1 MLVKDIY
8 GTNSPFKELD
18 GDILASSF
26 GKIAY
31 DQTGGPVKDRHNVDD
46 ILNSLV
52 TMISFNIGQLAF
64 YCSSMHAVKSIH
76 FVGSYVRDNYL
87 ACQ

>member
-31 DQTGGPVKDRHNVDD
+31 D
-46 ILNSLV
+46 
-52 TMISFNIGQLAF
+52 
-64 YCSSMHAVKSIH
+64 
-76 FVGSYVRDNYL
+76 
-87 ACQ
+87 